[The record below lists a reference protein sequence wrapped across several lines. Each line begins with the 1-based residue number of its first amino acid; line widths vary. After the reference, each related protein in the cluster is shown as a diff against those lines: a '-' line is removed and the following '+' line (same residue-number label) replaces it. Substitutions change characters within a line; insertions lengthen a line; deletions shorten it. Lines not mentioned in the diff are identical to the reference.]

1 MKVFMDTN
9 LMLGF
14 LGEREGFYENAAKL
28 VTLADEG
35 KLEIFVSPVSFA
47 TVSYFLTKFENAKTA
62 IEKLRKF
69 KVLSSISPIDE
80 LIIEKELNSKFKDF
94 EDALQYFCAVESG
107 CDIIITR
114 NGKDFKESS
123 ISVMTPAEFLMSI
136 K

>member
-1 MKVFMDTN
+1 MKVFLDTN
-9 LMLGF
+9 IILDF

-28 VTLADEG
+28 ATLADEG
-35 KLEIFVSPVSFA
+35 KLEIFVSPLSFA
-47 TVSYFLTKFENAKTA
+47 TVNYFLTKFENGEAA

-69 KVLSSISPIDE
+69 KVLSNISSIDE
-80 LIIEKELNSKFKDF
+80 LIIEKGLNSKFKDF

-107 CDIIITR
+107 CDIIVTR

-136 K
+136 R